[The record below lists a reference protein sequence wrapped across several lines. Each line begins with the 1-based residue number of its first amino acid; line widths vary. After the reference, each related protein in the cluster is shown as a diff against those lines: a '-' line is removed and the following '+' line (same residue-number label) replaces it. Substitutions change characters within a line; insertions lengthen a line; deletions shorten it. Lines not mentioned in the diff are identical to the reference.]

1 MPQLTKRYP
10 FSASHRLHAAKLSAE
25 ENVKLFG
32 KCNNPHGHGHNYTL
46 EVTISGPT
54 DPHSGMIIARTQLD
68 DIVERCI
75 LSEIDHTDL
84 NSDIE
89 EFGSTPTTTENLALI
104 ISHRLDKFWAQKFT
118 ATDPRVT
125 RIRVE
130 ETTRNSFEVTF

>member
-10 FSASHRLHAAKLSAE
+10 FSASHRLHVAKLSAE

-46 EVTISGPT
+46 EVTVSGPT

-68 DIVERCI
+68 DIVE
-75 LSEIDHTDL
+75 LS
-84 NSDIE
+84 N
-89 EFGSTPTTTENLALI
+89 TPTTTENLALF

-118 ATDPRVT
+118 PTGPRVT
-125 RIRVE
+125 RIKVE
-130 ETTRNSFEVTF
+130 ETARNSFEVIF

>member
-1 MPQLTKRYP
+1 
-10 FSASHRLHAAKLSAE
+10 
-25 ENVKLFG
+25 
-32 KCNNPHGHGHNYTL
+32 
-46 EVTISGPT
+46 
-54 DPHSGMIIARTQLD
+54 MIIARTQLD

-89 EFGSTPTTTENLALI
+89 EFSSTPTTTENLALL

-130 ETTRNSFEVTF
+130 ETARNSFEVTF

>member
-1 MPQLTKRYP
+1 
-10 FSASHRLHAAKLSAE
+10 
-25 ENVKLFG
+25 VKLFG

-46 EVTISGPT
+46 EVTVSGPT

-89 EFGSTPTTTENLALI
+89 ELSNTPTTTENLALF
-104 ISHRLDKFWAQKFT
+104 ISHRLDKFWSQKFT
-118 ATDPRVT
+118 PTGPRVT
-125 RIRVE
+125 RIKVE
-130 ETTRNSFEVTF
+130 ETARNSFEVIF